1 MIKKKN
7 KKHRGA
13 ALLVV
18 LFIVMA
24 ITILAYGF
32 MARSDVELACG
43 QNMALRTAMDYLAE
57 SGLQHARG
65 LILNPQDVGTEY
77 WMGATGQ
84 QLITGSSDYYDV
96 TVTRLDPCTCNY
108 QITSEAY
115 RQKGTE
121 KIGRS
126 SLTGELRL
134 DPCIALWT
142 GTSWN
147 SESGKTTVSGDV
159 YCNGDLSGG
168 AAINGDAFARGSIT
182 ATVLGAKNPNLTES
196 PIALPGFSTSDFSS
210 SYYVGTSNYSA
221 DTIAVTDLTGNY
233 NWSAGNPAG
242 VFYCNG
248 DVNMPSDVH
257 INGMLVV
264 NGNLTVKGTGNVI
277 TAVKNFPALLVG
289 GELGGELIMEDGAT
303 LEIDG
308 LAQIENRISVKNG
321 AENVHVTVNG
331 ALFILNGSV
340 AGLASSAGSTLKV
353 TAAPDKAA
361 IQVVPQSGTLV
372 RWSPAAGAFFR
383 SIRRQ

>member
-1 MIKKKN
+1 MTMIKKKN

-32 MARSDVELACG
+32 MTRSDVELACG
-43 QNMALRTAMDYLAE
+43 QNMALRTAADYLAE

-77 WMGATGQ
+77 WTGAAGQ
-84 QLITGSSDYYDV
+84 QLIIGSSDYYDV

-108 QITSEAY
+108 QITSEGY

-168 AAINGDAFARGSIT
+168 AAINGDAFASGSIT
-182 ATVLGAKNPNLTES
+182 ATVLGAKNPNLS
-196 PIALPGFSTSDFSS
+196 GPPIALPGLSTSDFSMGANV
-210 SYYVGTSNYSA
+210 YYY
-221 DTIAVTDLTGNY
+221 D
-233 NWSAGNPAG
+233 
-242 VFYCNG
+242 G

-264 NGNLTVKGTGNVI
+264 SGNLKVQGTNNVI
-277 TAVKNFPALLVG
+277 TAAKNFPALLVG
-289 GELGGELIMEDGAT
+289 GELIMEDGGT
-303 LEIDG
+303 IEVNG
-308 LAQIENRISVKNG
+308 LAQIGQWISVKNG

-340 AGLASSAGSTLKV
+340 AGLASSAGSTLNV
-353 TAAPDKAA
+353 TAVPDKAA